1 MLQPSI
7 TRCEYGTLT
16 EWHECLEIAGTM
28 VHGTLKPEQYA
39 WLEAYGTV
47 PPHIADIEMNVRDA
61 LREMQEYDEAS
72 HGESD
77 NGLPF
82 DITEQGELAA

>member
-1 MLQPSI
+1 MLRPSI
-7 TRCEYGTLT
+7 SRQMYGTLP
-16 EWHECLEIAGTM
+16 EFHECLEIAG
-28 VHGTLKPEQYA
+28 VVLHGSLKPEQYS
-39 WLEAYGTV
+39 WLETFGCV

-82 DITEQGELAA
+82 DITEQGLAA